1 MKDYAAVAGQLGI
14 THLTVISQTQ
24 NNVIMR
30 LGRFPDGPT
39 LHFRINQ
46 YSLSRQIRATQRRP
60 YDSPAACKSVST
72 PLCILLTRELG
83 AHEAYLF
90 RTVMT
95 PPLVVLNNFTQATAS
110 HTKLMRVTFQ
120 HMFPTINIKT
130 VRLSECRRVVLF
142 HLNDEGTVEMR
153 HYAVRANPVGVS
165 KSVKRIIEAKI
176 PDLGSLQVRAAH
188 DYVLL

>member
-1 MKDYAAVAGQLGI
+1 
-14 THLTVISQTQ
+14 
-24 NNVIMR
+24 
-30 LGRFPDGPT
+30 
-39 LHFRINQ
+39 
-46 YSLSRQIRATQRRP
+46 
-60 YDSPAACKSVST
+60 
-72 PLCILLTRELG
+72 
-83 AHEAYLF
+83 
-90 RTVMT
+90 MT

-142 HLNDEGTVEMR
+142 HLAEDGNVEMR

-176 PDLGSLQVRAAH
+176 PDLGTLEVGGHSFF
-188 DYVLL
+188 LLLPHQLIEIRGATGHQ

>member
-1 MKDYAAVAGQLGI
+1 
-14 THLTVISQTQ
+14 
-24 NNVIMR
+24 
-30 LGRFPDGPT
+30 
-39 LHFRINQ
+39 
-46 YSLSRQIRATQRRP
+46 
-60 YDSPAACKSVST
+60 
-72 PLCILLTRELG
+72 
-83 AHEAYLF
+83 
-90 RTVMT
+90 MT

-142 HLNDEGTVEMR
+142 HLAEDGNVEMR

-176 PDLGSLQVRAAH
+176 PDLGTLEVGGHSFSFCCRTS
-188 DYVLL
+188 